1 MSKKGILF
9 LFISLFFLSTTS
21 GIAQNTSKEQ
31 LRLVDI
37 LEILENRYQIHFT
50 YLDQTIADKKASLP
64 ALDLTLE
71 EALAYL
77 ISETALE
84 FIIIDK
90 TSVVISNDYEDPD
103 TVYIQ
108 NLDEIVVINY
118 LTTGITK
125 SKSGTIT
132 IKPKQF
138 GILPGL
144 IEPDILKTVQALPG
158 ILSADESVSNI
169 NVRGGTHD
177 QNLILWDGIKMYQ
190 SGHFFGLISAFNPY
204 LTTDVI
210 VSKNGTSTKYGDG
223 VSSIIDMK
231 HSNILDNKFKAG
243 AGFNLINADAYA
255 KIPLNTKME
264 FQASVR
270 RSISDLI
277 ITPTYDQ
284 YFKRVFQDTELTSN
298 QNNIVINNERFYF
311 YDFAT
316 KFLYDISETDKLRV
330 NFLNVF
336 NSLDY
341 DEASTIDAINDASSN
356 TLTQLNL
363 AAGIEYTKLWSSK
376 FTTQA
381 LLYFSNYDL
390 NAKNFT
396 AANSQRLIQENDV
409 ADAGFKLNAKHNPDQ
424 NLNLEFGYQFSNVSI
439 SNLEDVNIPVFRRL
453 VKEIIR
459 THAIYGEAQFTSSNK
474 NTYARIGLRTNYIDK
489 FAAAFTEPRLSISH
503 KLSNEFRLEVL
514 AEFKNQTTSQI
525 IDLQNDFLGIEKRR
539 WVLSNNSSIP
549 IIKSKQLSGGIHY
562 NKNKLLISAEGY
574 IKDVEGITTRS
585 QGFQN
590 QYQLIDAIGKYQV
603 TGIDFL
609 INKQFHKIST
619 WFSYSFSKNNY
630 TFEGLNSGNSFPNNV
645 DIRHTLTFAGTY
657 QADNLKFALGLNW
670 HSGKPTTTLADNQIP
685 NNNTI
690 EYNSPNN
697 SHINDYLRTDFSTT
711 YQFQMSPKT
720 SASIGASIWNIFNR
734 KNVINSY
741 FTEDSDTAIRKVENI
756 SLGITPNVS
765 FRLNF

>member
-1 MSKKGILF
+1 MSKKGLLI
-9 LFISLFFLSTTS
+9 LFISFFFLSIS
-21 GIAQNTSKEQ
+21 NGLAQDTSKER
-31 LRLVDI
+31 LPLVDV
-37 LEILENRYQIHFT
+37 LEVIESRYQIHFT
-50 YLDQTIADKKASLP
+50 YLDQTIANKMASIPELGLSLEDV
-64 ALDLTLE
+64 LDFLK
-71 EALAYL
+71 
-77 ISETALE
+77 SETSLE
-84 FIIIDK
+84 FIVIDK
-90 TSVVISNDYEDPD
+90 TSVVISNDSEFVNPF
-103 TVYIQ
+103 IQ

-118 LTTGITK
+118 LTTGISK

-144 IEPDILKTVQALPG
+144 IEPDILQTVQALPG
-158 ILSADESVSNI
+158 ILSADETVSNI

-204 LTTDVI
+204 LTTDVS
-210 VSKNGTSTKYGDG
+210 VSKNGTSAKYGDG

-231 HSNILDNKFKAG
+231 HSNTLNNKFKAG

-255 KIPLNTKME
+255 KVPINNKME
-264 FQASVR
+264 FQVSAR

-298 QNNIVINNERFYF
+298 QNNIVIKNERFYF
-311 YDFAT
+311 YDLAI
-316 KFLYDISETDKLRV
+316 KYLYNISETDKLRV

-341 DEASTIDAINDASSN
+341 DEASSIDDLNNASSN

-363 AAGIEYTKLWSSK
+363 ATGIEYTKFWSSK

-396 AANSQRLIQENDV
+396 VANNQRLIQENDV
-409 ADAGFKLNAKHNPDQ
+409 ADTGLKLNANYNPDQ
-424 NLNLEFGYQFSNVSI
+424 NLSLEFGYQFSNVSI

-489 FAAAFTEPRLSISH
+489 FGTAFTEPRLAISH
-503 KLSNEFRLEVL
+503 KLSNDFRLEVL

-539 WVLSNNSSIP
+539 WILANNASVP

-562 NKNKLLISAEGY
+562 NKNKLFISIEGY
-574 IKDVEGITTRS
+574 IKDVDGITTRS

-590 QYQLIDAIGKYQV
+590 QYQLVDAVGKYQV

-609 INKQFHKIST
+609 INKQFKKMST
-619 WFSYSFSKNNY
+619 WLSYSFSNNDY
-630 TFEGLNSGNSFPNNV
+630 TFEDLNGGNSFPNNV
-645 DIRHTLTFAGTY
+645 DIRHALTFAGTY
-657 QADNLKFALGLNW
+657 QTDNLKFALGLNW
-670 HSGKPTTTLADNQIP
+670 HSGKPTTALAQNQIT
-685 NNNTI
+685 NNNTV
-690 EYNSPNN
+690 EYNTPNDN
-697 SHINDYLRTDFSTT
+697 NINDYLRTDFSTT

-734 KNVINSY
+734 KNIINSY
-741 FTEDSDTAIRKVENI
+741 YTEDSENLIRKIENI